1 MNKSG
6 AIFYPSI
13 VIKDDKN
20 KKKLCG
26 LSIKPTCDHKA
37 IILVEIYQPNKKQN
51 VVDLLNKMKYDMPEI
66 GFSFID
72 IKELIEQTKLDKNN
86 EICEVQD
93 MLTKDFVPMNINSF
107 KY

>member
-1 MNKSG
+1 MKSPDF
-6 AIFYPSI
+6 IFYPSI

-37 IILVEIYQPNKKQN
+37 IILVEVYQPNKKQN
-51 VVDLLNKMKYDMPEI
+51 VCDLLNKMKSDMSEI
-66 GFSFID
+66 EFNFID
-72 IKELIEQTKLDKNN
+72 VKELINQSKLNN
-86 EICEVQD
+86 NHEVCEVQD
-93 MLTKDFVPMNINSF
+93 MLTKDFVPMNINSC